1 MIVII
6 IFIYL
11 LVRIFYIEVAY
22 DDMLNY
28 IHRYNCSLVFRKN
41 PTNEERID
49 YDEMMSVHL
58 YFAMFWLWDKWAIIV
73 NPNTRVKLKY
83 FVEKMEYEDRE
94 H

>member
-1 MIVII
+1 MIIII

-11 LVRIFYIEVAY
+11 LARLFYVEIIY
-22 DDMLNY
+22 DDMLTY
-28 IHRYNCSLVFRKN
+28 IHKHNCSLFFRRDSL
-41 PTNEERID
+41 EERID
-49 YDEMMSVHL
+49 YDEMMSIYL

-73 NPNTRVKLKY
+73 NPNTRAKLKY